1 MNKTIHIY
9 PVSVKEVND
18 WLIDAIYEAE
28 GHDKNVIGTIGIML
42 EDFSGFIHD
51 NPNLK
56 KLFMKYLES
65 AETEDEVIH

>member
-1 MNKTIHIY
+1 MKIIEIY
-9 PVSVKEVND
+9 PVSVEEVNE
-18 WLIDAIYEAE
+18 WLVDAMYTAE
-28 GHDKNVIGTIGIML
+28 GHDRNVIGTIGIML

-56 KLFMKYLES
+56 KLFIKYLES

>member
-1 MNKTIHIY
+1 MYT
-9 PVSVKEVND
+9 
-18 WLIDAIYEAE
+18 AE
-28 GHDKNVIGTIGIML
+28 GHDRNVIGTIGIML

-56 KLFMKYLES
+56 KLFIKYLES